1 MSIDPNPIQ
10 NNLLIE
16 FEDSN
21 EATIEIFTENGQLL
35 MLKTITSSQNNINTS
50 NLQTGMYWVK
60 LTSNKGTTTKK
71 FIKN

>member
-1 MSIDPNPIQ
+1 MSIYPNPTQ
-10 NNLLIE
+10 NNLLVE
-16 FEDSN
+16 LYDAN
-21 EATIEIFTENGQLL
+21 EATIEVFTENGQVLI
-35 MLKTITSSQNNINTS
+35 LKTITSTQNNINTS